1 MLSNFFDRIT
11 RLSLRFRWITIAL
24 TAVILGLGVYSATQL
39 NLELLPRVEFPQT
52 IVIVQW
58 GDSESSTD
66 VLNNVTIPLEEK
78 LSVIDGV
85 LNVESTTNNGFA
97 VVVVRYDF
105 GLDGDRLLA
114 DIETAVA
121 DAGLPEAASTNVLNF
136 SLTDLPVV
144 VASIS
149 AADIP
154 LAELKQLVETDLQP
168 QLTQVNDVSEVT
180 IGGGQE
186 LPEEVVVEADGEDV
200 EEVDEDPGRLPL
212 TVVQGAR
219 LLDVEIEYAQE
230 ITVDLLRSLTSYENA
245 QEQVLLVLN
254 LLPEDVLVYIQPEA
268 LSYLPQEYIEGL
280 DPALVEE
287 LDALAADFGGVGQYN
302 IEEAVAALSEGTEVA
317 EVEPTAEP
325 TVEPTAVPEA
335 EPTTE
340 PEPVAELPAVEP
352 VALPETWIAGAAQ
365 LGQVITD
372 TSDLTAEYMTG
383 ILNFAPDQL
392 AELTPEMWRALDP
405 DVAAIALPVAG
416 SALDTDLLAQLTAIQ
431 NAANGLAPDPVDL
444 PESWVATAAAS
455 GFPITT
461 TADIPAEAFGLL
473 SSVAPELLADLTPQI
488 LLAFPAQ
495 TLAAIPEPFLA
506 ELDPALQ
513 QTVTNVVIA
522 NAQFMA
528 ETAVATDETGAGE
541 PTEEVEAEPVDPG
554 RLPDLLIQGAAQAGF
569 ELENA
574 QDITPDLIRLFGGLG
589 PQGIQVL
596 QLLSPDNLRLLQ
608 PEVIALLP
616 AEFVDTLPADLRA
629 ELDEIAAE
637 FGGTGAL
644 ALVEAEEAAALSE
657 GAPALSG
664 IWLEPSPEGEAS
676 LFQTAA
682 DLLNNQFVPGAAN
695 FLNFFPTAPN
705 VENPAEW
712 MSALTPEVIQFLAEN
727 EEDFVESLSPQ
738 VLELFAPETLT
749 FMLETYPDAFDAEL
763 TARLAGI
770 AQGDIEVFIPEAA
783 ITRTDGNP
791 SVLVSLYKAGDA
803 NTVNVAEDVFATLNA
818 FTEANPGTSVNL
830 VFEQASF
837 IEDSVSGVSREGALG
852 GVFAVIV
859 ILFFLSGRIGNKYQV
874 SWQATLV
881 TAVSIPL
888 SIFTAFLLMA
898 AVPPTIGEWLHNL
911 VISTDNSFLRFIAQL
926 FPTEVTLNIMT
937 LSGLTVAIGRV
948 VDDSIVVLENSY
960 RYIQQGD
967 DPKHAVLQGTKEVAI
982 AIFSA
987 TATTMAVFMPLGLI
1001 GGIIGSF
1008 FLPFG
1013 LTVAYALAA
1022 SFVVSITVVPAL
1034 TYLLIRK
1041 ENIPDER
1048 ETAMQRWYTPTL
1060 EWALQHRFYTMLAA
1074 TIVFAGSLF
1083 LLGQLP
1089 QSFIPSIG
1097 EPTINVSISLPAGTG
1112 MVETNE
1118 VVQELEA
1125 AMAQFED
1132 IETIQTEIGSSGGFE
1147 ALFGGGISQ
1156 NLANLT
1162 ISVGE
1167 EMVQD
1172 TDALNGLTNEVR
1184 QEAIRVVGEDNV
1196 SVSAASQTGFSG
1208 FSIILTGD
1216 SQEELEAQVEDVKAA
1231 IGSVDVDED
1240 GIPDI
1245 ANVSSNVDG
1254 AVEGDGTNETIL
1266 RIDGRSAI
1274 SFSGELETQNTLGV
1288 TGAAKQAIS
1297 DLATLPD
1304 TVEVTEGFD
1313 SQQQVEGFQSML
1325 TAIGYSIIIVYI
1337 IMALTFRSLIHPF
1350 TILFSLPFALVGAAL
1365 ALYITNSVLGISAMI
1380 GLMMLVGIVVTNGI
1394 VLMELVQQLRAK
1406 GQPVYEALVEGGRT
1420 RLRPIWMTALTA
1432 ILALI
1437 PLAASNEAG
1446 AIIASELA
1454 RAVMGGLLVS
1464 TALTLVVVP
1473 VVYSLT
1479 EQLWVKLVG
1488 LFRRS

>member
-1 MLSNFFDRIT
+1 
-11 RLSLRFRWITIAL
+11 
-24 TAVILGLGVYSATQL
+24 
-39 NLELLPRVEFPQT
+39 
-52 IVIVQW
+52 VQF
-58 GDSESSTD
+58 E
-66 VLNNVTIPLEEK
+66 
-78 LSVIDGV
+78 
-85 LNVESTTNNGFA
+85 
-97 VVVVRYDF
+97 
-105 GLDGDRLLA
+105 
-114 DIETAVA
+114 
-121 DAGLPEAASTNVLNF
+121 
-136 SLTDLPVV
+136 
-144 VASIS
+144 
-149 AADIP
+149 
-154 LAELKQLVETDLQP
+154 
-168 QLTQVNDVSEVT
+168 
-180 IGGGQE
+180 
-186 LPEEVVVEADGEDV
+186 
-200 EEVDEDPGRLPL
+200 
-212 TVVQGAR
+212 
-219 LLDVEIEYAQE
+219 
-230 ITVDLLRSLTSYENA
+230 
-245 QEQVLLVLN
+245 
-254 LLPEDVLVYIQPEA
+254 
-268 LSYLPQEYIEGL
+268 
-280 DPALVEE
+280 
-287 LDALAADFGGVGQYN
+287 
-302 IEEAVAALSEGTEVA
+302 
-317 EVEPTAEP
+317 
-325 TVEPTAVPEA
+325 
-335 EPTTE
+335 
-340 PEPVAELPAVEP
+340 
-352 VALPETWIAGAAQ
+352 
-365 LGQVITD
+365 
-372 TSDLTAEYMTG
+372 
-383 ILNFAPDQL
+383 
-392 AELTPEMWRALDP
+392 
-405 DVAAIALPVAG
+405 
-416 SALDTDLLAQLTAIQ
+416 
-431 NAANGLAPDPVDL
+431 
-444 PESWVATAAAS
+444 
-455 GFPITT
+455 
-461 TADIPAEAFGLL
+461 
-473 SSVAPELLADLTPQI
+473 
-488 LLAFPAQ
+488 
-495 TLAAIPEPFLA
+495 
-506 ELDPALQ
+506 
-513 QTVTNVVIA
+513 
-522 NAQFMA
+522 A
-528 ETAVATDETGAGE
+528 ETAVATGEAGE
-541 PTEEVEAEPVDPG
+541 PVEEEAEPEPVDPA

-574 QDITPDLIRLFGGLG
+574 QDITPEMIRLFGGLG

-596 QLLSPDNLRLLQ
+596 QLLTPDNLRLLQ

-616 AEFVDTLPADLRA
+616 AEFVETLPQELRA

-637 FGGTGAL
+637 FGGAGAL
-644 ALVEAEEAAALSE
+644 ALAEAEEAAELAE
-657 GAPALSG
+657 GAPELSG
-664 IWLEPSPEGEAS
+664 IWLEPSPEGEPS
-676 LFQTAA
+676 MFQTAA
-682 DLLNNQFVPGAAN
+682 DLLNNPFVPGAAN

-727 EEDFVESLSPQ
+727 EEAFVETLSP
-738 VLELFAPETLT
+738 VTLELFAPETLT

-763 TARLAGI
+763 TERLLGI
-770 AQGDIEVFIPEAA
+770 AQGDIEVFVPEAA

-803 NTVNVAEDVFATLNA
+803 NTVNVAEDIFAAMDA

-830 VFEQASF
+830 VFEQATF
-837 IEDSVSGVSREGALG
+837 IEDSVTGVSREGALG

-859 ILFFLSGRIGNKYQV
+859 ILLFLSGRIGNKYQV

-898 AVPPTIGEWLHNL
+898 AIPPTIGEWLQNL
-911 VISTDNSFLRFIAQL
+911 VQSTDSSFLRFISQL

-967 DPKHAVLQGTKEVAI
+967 DPKHAVLQGTREVAI

-987 TATTMAVFMPLGLI
+987 TATTMAVFIPLGLI

-1048 ETAMQRWYTPTL
+1048 ETTMQRWYTPAL
-1060 EWALQHRFYTMLAA
+1060 QWALQNRFYTMLAA
-1074 TIVFAGSLF
+1074 TLIFAGSLF
-1083 LLGQLP
+1083 LLAQLP

-1118 VVQELEA
+1118 LVEELEV
-1125 AMAQFED
+1125 AMQQFAD
-1132 IETIQTEIGSSGGFE
+1132 IETVQTEIGSGGGFE

-1162 ISVGE
+1162 ISVSE
-1167 EMVQD
+1167 ELVQD
-1172 TDALNGLTNEVR
+1172 SEALNALTNEVR
-1184 QEAIRVVGEDNV
+1184 QEAIRIVGEDNV

-1208 FSIILTGD
+1208 FSIILTGE
-1216 SQEELEAQVEDVKAA
+1216 SQAELETLVDDVKAA
-1231 IGSVDVDED
+1231 IESVDVDAD

-1254 AVEGDGTNETIL
+1254 AGDGDGTNETIL
-1266 RIDGRSAI
+1266 RTDGRSAV

-1288 TGAAKQAIS
+1288 TDAAKQAINE
-1297 DLATLPD
+1297 LAVLPD
-1304 TVEVTEGFD
+1304 SVEVTEGFD

-1325 TAIGYSIIIVYI
+1325 TAIGYSIVIVYI

-1365 ALYITNSVLGISAMI
+1365 ALFITNSVLGISAMI

-1406 GQPVYEALVEGGRT
+1406 GQNVYDALVEGGRT

-1437 PLAASNEAG
+1437 PLAASDEAG

-1464 TALTLVVVP
+1464 TALTLIVVP
-1473 VVYSLT
+1473 VVYSLSD
-1479 EQLWVKLVG
+1479 QLWVKLVG
-1488 LFRRS
+1488 LFKRSRAKQNVIE

>member
-1 MLSNFFDRIT
+1 MLSKFFDQIT
-11 RLSLRFRWITIAL
+11 RLSLRFRWVTIIL
-24 TAVILGLGVYSATQL
+24 TAVILGLGIYAATQL

-52 IVIVQW
+52 IVIAQW
-58 GDSESSTD
+58 GDSESSSE
-66 VLNNVTIPLEEK
+66 VLNEITIPLEEN
-78 LSVIDGV
+78 LSVVEGV
-85 LNVESTTNNGFA
+85 VNVESTTNNGFA
-97 VVVVRYDF
+97 VIIVRYDF
-105 GLDGDRLLA
+105 GLEQDRLLA
-114 DIETAVA
+114 EIETAVA
-121 DAGLPEAASTNVLNF
+121 ETDLPDTAETNVLNF

-144 VASIS
+144 IASVS
-149 AADIP
+149 AAD
-154 LAELKQLVETDLQP
+154 LELSELKQLVESELQP
-168 QLTQVNDVSEVT
+168 QLAAVNDVSEVT
-180 IGGGQE
+180 ISGGQE
-186 LPEEVVVEADGEDV
+186 LPEEVVVEADEI
-200 EEVDEDPGRLPL
+200 EEEEDEDPGRLPL

-219 LLDVEIEYAQE
+219 VLDVEIEYAQE
-230 ITVDLLRSLTSYENA
+230 ITVDLLRSLTRYENA
-245 QEQVLLVLN
+245 ADQVLLVLN
-254 LLPEDVLVYIQPEA
+254 LLPEDLLVYIQPEA
-268 LSYLPQEYIEGL
+268 LSYLPQEYLEGL
-280 DPALVEE
+280 DPELVAE
-287 LDALAADFGGVGQYN
+287 LDEIAAEFGGVGQYN
-302 IEEAVAALSEGTEVA
+302 IEEAITALSPEEEVA

-325 TVEPTAVPEA
+325 TAV
-335 EPTTE
+335 PTTE
-340 PEPVAELPAVEP
+340 PEAEPVAELPTVEP
-352 VALPETWIAGAAQ
+352 VPLPETWIAGAAQ

-372 TSDLTAEYMTG
+372 TSDISPEFMAG
-383 ILNFAPDQL
+383 IAGLASEQL
-392 AELTPEMWRALDP
+392 AELTPDMWRAIDP
-405 DVAAIALPVAG
+405 DAVAVVLPDIVETLEPMLA
-416 SALDTDLLAQLTAIQ
+416 AQLIAIQ
-431 NAANGLAPDPVDL
+431 NAANGIAPEPVDL
-444 PESWVATAAAS
+444 PESWIATATAS
-455 GFPITT
+455 GFPIST

-473 SSVAPELLADLTPQI
+473 STVAPELLTELTPEI
-488 LLAFPAQ
+488 LLAFPAE

-506 ELDPALQ
+506 QLEPALQ
-513 QTVTNVVIA
+513 QTVNNVVIA
-522 NAQFMA
+522 NAQFEA
-528 ETAVATDETGAGE
+528 ETAVATGE
-541 PTEEVEAEPVDPG
+541 EAEPEPIDPA

-574 QDITPDLIRLFGGLG
+574 QEITPEMIRLFGGLG

-596 QLLSPDNLRLLQ
+596 QLLTPDNLRLLQ

-616 AEFVDTLPADLRA
+616 AEFVETLPEDLRA
-629 ELDEIAAE
+629 ELDEIAVE
-637 FGGTGAL
+637 FGGAGTL
-644 ALVEAEEAAALSE
+644 AIAEAEEAAELAE
-657 GAPALSG
+657 GAPQLSG
-664 IWLEPSPEGEAS
+664 IWLEPSPEGEPS

-682 DLLNNQFVPGAAN
+682 DLLNNPFVPGAAN
-695 FLNFFPTAPN
+695 FLNFFPTAPD

-727 EEDFVESLSPQ
+727 EEEFVETLSPTT
-738 VLELFAPETLT
+738 LELFAPETLT
-749 FMLETYPDAFDAEL
+749 FMLETYPDAFDTEL
-763 TARLAGI
+763 TERLQGI
-770 AQGDIEVFIPEAA
+770 AQGDIEVFVPEAA

-803 NTVNVAEDVFATLNA
+803 NTVNVAEEIFARMDG
-818 FTEANPGTSVNL
+818 FTEANPSTSVNM
-830 VFEQASF
+830 VFEQATF
-837 IEDSVSGVSREGALG
+837 IEESVAGVSREGALG

-859 ILFFLSGRIGNKYQV
+859 ILIFLSGRIGNKYQV

-898 AVPPTIGEWLHNL
+898 WVPPTIGEWLHNL
-911 VISTDNSFLRFIAQL
+911 VLSTDNSILRFISQL

-960 RYIQQGD
+960 RYIQKGD

-987 TATTMAVFMPLGLI
+987 TVTTMAVFLPLGLI

-1048 ETAMQRWYTPTL
+1048 ETTMQRWYTPAL
-1060 EWALQHRFYTMLAA
+1060 EWALQHRFVTMLAA
-1074 TIVFAGSLF
+1074 TLIFAGSLF

-1097 EPTINVSISLPAGTG
+1097 EPTINVSISLPPGTG

-1118 VVQELEA
+1118 IVEELEGA
-1125 AMAQFED
+1125 LQPLEE
-1132 IETIQTEIGSSGGFE
+1132 IETVQTEIGSGGGFE

-1156 NLANLT
+1156 NLANMT

-1167 EMVQD
+1167 ELVQD
-1172 TDALNGLTNEVR
+1172 SEALNDLTNEVR
-1184 QEAIRVVGEDNV
+1184 AVAEDLLGEDNV

-1208 FSIILTGD
+1208 FSIILTGE
-1216 SQEELEAQVEDVKAA
+1216 SQGELETLVNDVKAA
-1231 IGSVDVDED
+1231 IESVDVDGD
-1240 GIPDI
+1240 GIADI

-1254 AVEGDGTNETIL
+1254 AEDGDGVNETIL
-1266 RIDGRSAI
+1266 RIDGRPAI

-1288 TGAAKQAIS
+1288 TDAAKQAINEL
-1297 DLATLPD
+1297 DTLPS

-1313 SQQQVEGFQSML
+1313 SQQQVEGFESML
-1325 TAIGYSIIIVYI
+1325 TAIGYSIVIVYI

-1365 ALYITNSVLGISAMI
+1365 ALFITNSVLGISAMI

-1406 GQPVYEALVEGGRT
+1406 GQNVYDALVEGGRT

-1464 TALTLVVVP
+1464 TALTLIVVP

-1479 EQLWVKLVG
+1479 DQLWVKLVS
-1488 LFRRS
+1488 LFKR